1 MAQRVFVT
9 GGTGFVGKAVIRA
22 LLAQGF
28 LVRCLVRPGSEH
40 DLKGFES
47 IDRVPGDVLQPDGLA
62 ASVEGCSALVHLV
75 GIIREQRGRG
85 VTFDRLHT
93 QATRN
98 MLALARA
105 AGIKRFAQMSALGAR
120 PGARARYHQT
130 KWEAEEAVRASDLEW
145 TIFRP
150 SIIFGRG
157 DAFMSVLGRAVKRL
171 PVMPVLGDGRYR
183 LQPIPVEQVAQG
195 FGRALR
201 TPESVRQTYEVAG
214 PTPYAFVDLLDE
226 IGRRARTP
234 ARTQAARAARA
245 SPSPDTR
252 ARLAAVLPAL
262 HRPDQHVGRGE
273 RDRPLALLR
282 RAGPPARA
290 PRGRP
295 QAHVRRAMSEWPL
308 RGAFPH
314 QHGDARGLMERIQAQ
329 LRERIEEAVEMAALK
344 LMVDLR
350 AATGRPAP
358 ESTSTADRAE
368 FEAGSRALLAWLRD
382 VYVAELPPDL
392 RPHFDEAEAAAGD
405 EPARLLA
412 GQVWLAR
419 RLPDYWQRF
428 ERYQRQYAEQRLADP
443 GGPGWLK
450 RLFG

>member
-1 MAQRVFVT
+1 VAQRVFVT

-183 LQPIPVEQVAQG
+183 LQPIPVEQVAKG

-226 IGRRARTP
+226 IGRALARARVRKLHVP
-234 ARTQAARAARA
+234 LAPVRAM
-245 SPSPDTR
+245 TR
-252 ARLAAVLPAL
+252 ALDWLPFYPLSTDQLIMLGEESVTDPSRFFAELGLQPEPLAA
-262 HRPDQHVGRGE
+262 G
-273 RDRPLALLR
+273 
-282 RAGPPARA
+282 
-290 PRGRP
+290 
-295 QAHVRRAMSEWPL
+295 
-308 RGAFPH
+308 
-314 QHGDARGLMERIQAQ
+314 
-329 LRERIEEAVEMAALK
+329 
-344 LMVDLR
+344 
-350 AATGRPAP
+350 
-358 ESTSTADRAE
+358 
-368 FEAGSRALLAWLRD
+368 
-382 VYVAELPPDL
+382 
-392 RPHFDEAEAAAGD
+392 
-405 EPARLLA
+405 
-412 GQVWLAR
+412 
-419 RLPDYWQRF
+419 
-428 ERYQRQYAEQRLADP
+428 
-443 GGPGWLK
+443 LK
-450 RLFG
+450 RMFAAP